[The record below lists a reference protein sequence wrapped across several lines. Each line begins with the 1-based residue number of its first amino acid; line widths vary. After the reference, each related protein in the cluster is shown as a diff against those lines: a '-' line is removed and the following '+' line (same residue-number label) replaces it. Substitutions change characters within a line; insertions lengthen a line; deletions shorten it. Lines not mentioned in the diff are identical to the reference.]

1 MSGLG
6 STNAA
11 RRAANTNRPLV
22 MKFFKQLLSTDSL
35 KIMGIAIV
43 GVVLFFVILNKAV
56 PSVRDQVGDL
66 TGL

>member
-1 MSGLG
+1 
-6 STNAA
+6 
-11 RRAANTNRPLV
+11 

-56 PSVRDQVGDL
+56 PSVRSQVGDL